1 MADAKP
7 QILVTGAAGALAQR
21 LIRLLKPDYRV
32 VAVDFRRRPE
42 LGRDIPSY
50 GIDFNHRGFEDILR
64 HHELAGV
71 IHLGRILAYESSPY
85 RRYNANVLGARH
97 LLDFCRQYR
106 VAPVLVLSTFHVY
119 GATPYNPAPLDEE
132 APLKASELTLDLVDS
147 VELENL
153 ANVYLWR
160 YPELSITIL
169 RPCHIVGPGMG
180 NSMSL
185 LLSQRVAPMLAG
197 FSPLM
202 QFIHVDDM
210 ARAFRLAFQQ
220 NQPGIYNV
228 APQDW
233 IPYQEALAEC
243 GCALLPLPSIPS
255 LAPYLISRLLGWKS
269 FPSYLLNYFKY
280 PVVIDG
286 GLFERTFSF
295 QPRQSLATIF
305 AEYRRR
311 KEIGAGERRMAYR
324 D

>member
-1 MADAKP
+1 MANVKP

-21 LIRLLKPDYRV
+21 LIRLLKQDYRV
-32 VAVDFRRRPE
+32 VGVDFRRRPE
-42 LGRDIPSY
+42 LGRDIASY
-50 GIDFNHRGFEDILR
+50 GIDLNHRGFEDIFR
-64 HHELAGV
+64 RHELAGV

-85 RRYNANVLGARH
+85 RRYNANVLGTRH

-106 VAPVLVLSTFHVY
+106 AAPVLVLSTFHVY

-153 ANVYLWR
+153 ATVYRWR
-160 YPELSITIL
+160 YPELNITIL
-169 RPCHIVGPGMG
+169 RPCHIVGPGMN

-185 LLSQRVAPMLAG
+185 LLSQRVAPVLAG

-210 ARAFRLAFQQ
+210 AQAVRLAFQQ

-243 GCALLPLPSIPS
+243 GCMRLPLPSIPA

-280 PVVIDG
+280 PVIIDG
-286 GLFERTFSF
+286 GLFERTFGF
-295 QPRQSLATIF
+295 QPRHSLATIF

-311 KEIGAGERRMAYR
+311 KEDHAGGQRMASR